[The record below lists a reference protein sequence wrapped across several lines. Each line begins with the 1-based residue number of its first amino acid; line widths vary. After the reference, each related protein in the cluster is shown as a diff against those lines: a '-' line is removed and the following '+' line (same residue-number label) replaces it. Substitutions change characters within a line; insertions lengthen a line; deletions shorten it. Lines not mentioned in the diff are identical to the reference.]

1 MFNTVVST
9 SLVNSSTSFNTG
21 VRKASN
27 TTYPKLSIVNVDVA
41 NRYIMPVQNVAHRLH
56 LNMWKPMNTLSQSK
70 LSGISFLLLNV
81 HLYVCFAMVL
91 KKPEISII
99 NTTIR
104 DSISKFMY
112 IIT

>member
-1 MFNTVVST
+1 M
-9 SLVNSSTSFNTG
+9 SFNTG

-27 TTYPKLSIVNVDVA
+27 TTYPKLSMVNVDVA
-41 NRYIMPVQNVAHRLH
+41 NRYIIPAQNVAHRLH

-70 LSGISFLLLNV
+70 LSGISFLLLNI
-81 HLYVCFAMVL
+81 HLYRCFAMVL